1 MRLVVFLFLTF
12 SVTISLAQNIVEG
25 IVISTEDSLGLPG
38 VGVFLD
44 STNQTITDING
55 RFMIDVEEIPSTLTF
70 SAIGYLT
77 RTVSITTLTDI
88 RVFLKPY
95 VLRDYFGSQKFGLYL
110 LSGLIN
116 NPIGGKVYL
125 TTPYFL
131 NSRLLK
137 GSITYQTNLN
147 DNRLLNGSGSFDNI
161 IHSRYL
167 GVGLGVDYLDVSLG
181 KSYNLINRSVEI
193 DFWSLY
199 SPIDLSAGFSN
210 LRTSN
215 DEVVEDY
222 NGLVITVGKY
232 FHKIFKLDAS
242 TKFWIYKDLFGFQ
255 FQLDRSFRRFQIIA
269 GYQQLDNYREVNV
282 GVGYLITYEFSDPNK
297 Y

>member
-1 MRLVVFLFLTF
+1 MTTSWAQQTIKGVVL
-12 SVTISLAQNIVEG
+12 
-25 IVISTEDSLGLPG
+25 STDDSLGLPG
-38 VGVFLD
+38 VSVILD
-44 STNQTITDING
+44 SLNQTITDEKG
-55 RFMIDVEEIPSTLTF
+55 RFMIEVEELPSSLIF
-70 SAIGYLT
+70 SYIGYLQ

-116 NPIGGKVYL
+116 NPIGGKIYL

-137 GSITYQTNLN
+137 GSMTYQTNLN
-147 DNRLLNGSGSFDNI
+147 ENRLFNGSGSFDNI
-161 IHSRYL
+161 IHNRYL
-167 GVGLGVDYLDVSLG
+167 GVGLGVDFFNVSLG
-181 KSYNLINRSVEI
+181 ESYNLINRSVEI

-199 SPIDLSAGFSN
+199 SPIDLFVGFSN
-210 LRTSN
+210 LRISN

-222 NGLVITVGKY
+222 NGLVITVGRY
-232 FHKIFKLDAS
+232 FHKIFKLDVS
-242 TKFWIYKDLFGFQ
+242 TKFWIYRDLFGFQ
-255 FQLDRSFRRFQIIA
+255 FQLDRSFRRIHIIA
-269 GYQQLDNYREVNV
+269 GYQQLDNYKEANV
-282 GVGYLITYEFSDPNK
+282 GVGYLITYKFSDLNK